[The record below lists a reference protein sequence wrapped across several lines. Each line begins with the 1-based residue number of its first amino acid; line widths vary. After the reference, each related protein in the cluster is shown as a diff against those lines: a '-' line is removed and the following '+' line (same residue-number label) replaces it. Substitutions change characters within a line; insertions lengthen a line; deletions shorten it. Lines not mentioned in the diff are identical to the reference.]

1 MIHSL
6 ADYSQENKNETKNIQ
21 MPINSKPKK
30 YQNHKSLG
38 KYPMPK
44 NNNFQAFKGRGKAV
58 SMVKTEGLKVN
69 KFVQNKPDKNK
80 QQVKIDIRLFNG
92 QVITT
97 NFNSNQTVKDI
108 KNFVER
114 KTACHNFSLVEGFP
128 PKVLNN
134 LNATLEQLNLKN
146 CLITQKLK
154 WNHIYVNKIL
164 RFFYNWNIDIK

>member
-6 ADYSQENKNETKNIQ
+6 ADYSQENKKETKHIQ

-38 KYPMPK
+38 KYPVSK
-44 NNNFQAFKGRGKAV
+44 NNNINSIEKPKFHVFKGRGKAV
-58 SMVKTEGLKVN
+58 SMVKTEGLKIN

-97 NFNSNQTVKDI
+97 NFNSNQTVRDI

-134 LNATLEQLNLKN
+134 LSATLEQLNLKN

-154 WNHIYVNKIL
+154 
-164 RFFYNWNIDIK
+164 

>member
-6 ADYSQENKNETKNIQ
+6 ADYSNENQTNQTKHIQ

-30 YQNHKSLG
+30 YSNHKSLG
-38 KYPMPK
+38 KYPIPK
-44 NNNFQAFKGRGKAV
+44 NNNFNSSEKSKFQAFKGRGKAV

-92 QVITT
+92 QVITS

-134 LNATLEQLNLKN
+134 LSATLEQLNLKN

-154 WNHIYVNKIL
+154 
-164 RFFYNWNIDIK
+164 

>member
-1 MIHSL
+1 MIHTL
-6 ADYSQENKNETKNIQ
+6 ADYSNDSNINQKQSKQTKNIQ
-21 MPINSKPKK
+21 MSIGQNQKR

-44 NNNFQAFKGRGKAV
+44 NNNFHAFKGRGKAV
-58 SMVKTEGLKVN
+58 SMVKTEGLKIN

-80 QQVKIDIRLFNG
+80 QIIKIDIRLFNG

-154 WNHIYVNKIL
+154 
-164 RFFYNWNIDIK
+164 

>member
-6 ADYSQENKNETKNIQ
+6 ADYKGDKETKNIS
-21 MPINSKPKK
+21 MPINKPKK

-38 KYPMPK
+38 KYSMPK
-44 NNNFQAFKGRGKAV
+44 NNNINSEKNKFQAFKGRGKAL

-69 KFVQNKPDKNK
+69 KYVQNKADKNK
-80 QQVKIDIRLFNG
+80 QMVKIDIRLFNG

-97 NFNSNQTVKDI
+97 NFNSNQTVRDI
-108 KNFVER
+108 KTFVEK

-128 PKVLNN
+128 PKVLSN
-134 LNATLEQLNLKN
+134 LSSTLEQLNLKN

-154 WNHIYVNKIL
+154 
-164 RFFYNWNIDIK
+164 

>member
-6 ADYSQENKNETKNIQ
+6 ADYSSGNKNPSKNIQ
-21 MPINSKPKK
+21 MNITSKK

-38 KYPMPK
+38 KYPIQK
-44 NNNFQAFKGRGKAV
+44 NNNFHAFKGRGKAV

-80 QQVKIDIRLFNG
+80 QIIKIDIRLFNG

-97 NFNSNQTVKDI
+97 NFNSNQTVRDI
-108 KNFVER
+108 KTFVER
-114 KTACHNFSLVEGFP
+114 KTACHNFSLIEGFP

-134 LNATLEQLNLKN
+134 LSATLEQLNLKN

-154 WNHIYVNKIL
+154 
-164 RFFYNWNIDIK
+164 

>member
-6 ADYSQENKNETKNIQ
+6 ADYSNEKQNENKNSKGG
-21 MPINSKPKK
+21 INLTHKIYPK
-30 YQNHKSLG
+30 HKSLG
-38 KYPMPK
+38 KYPIPK
-44 NNNFQAFKGRGKAV
+44 NNNNINSSDKPKFHAFKGKGKAV

-69 KFVQNKPDKNK
+69 KFVQNKTDKNK
-80 QQVKIDIRLFNG
+80 EIIKIDIRLFNG

-134 LNATLEQLNLKN
+134 LSATVEQMNLKN
-146 CLITQKLK
+146 SLITQKLK
-154 WNHIYVNKIL
+154 
-164 RFFYNWNIDIK
+164 

>member
-1 MIHSL
+1 MIHTL
-6 ADYSQENKNETKNIQ
+6 ADYSNDSNINQKQSKQTKNIQ
-21 MPINSKPKK
+21 MSIGQNQKK

-38 KYPMPK
+38 KYPVSK
-44 NNNFQAFKGRGKAV
+44 NNNINSIEKPKFHAFKGRGKAV
-58 SMVKTEGLKVN
+58 SMVKTEGLKIN

-80 QQVKIDIRLFNG
+80 QIIKIDIRLFNG

-97 NFNSNQTVKDI
+97 NFNSNQTVRDI
-108 KNFVER
+108 KTFVER
-114 KTACHNFSLVEGFP
+114 KTACHNFSLIEGFP

-154 WNHIYVNKIL
+154 
-164 RFFYNWNIDIK
+164 